1 MELMHWLRA
10 QWDRV
15 GAGIALAGG
24 MLCLLLGWLGVSDT
38 EYVTKQI
45 PYIISGGLV
54 GIFLLGVGTMLW
66 LSADM
71 RDEWRELRGLR
82 VLMREHVAQNAQFAS
97 VLEHDRD
104 RDRELTASSYGSL
117 PDVHT
122 TTAGRT

>member
-1 MELMHWLRA
+1 VELMHWLRA

-15 GAGIALAGG
+15 AAATALAAGVV
-24 MLCLLLGWLGVSDT
+24 CLLLGWLGVSDT
-38 EYVTKQI
+38 EYVAKQI
-45 PYIISGGLV
+45 PYVISDGLA

-82 VLMREHVAQNAQFAS
+82 VLMREHVAQNAQLAS
-97 VLEHDRD
+97 VLDRD
-104 RDRELTASSYGSL
+104 LSASSFGSV

-122 TTAGRT
+122 TTNGRP